1 MGSVTDAFLLE
12 VAGISASLLGFF
24 VVGLFFYVQRG
35 IFPHAADHAQ
45 GYLKTAA
52 RTVIYLYGL
61 AVLLS
66 LSLVVLTSGY
76 VALLYATLS
85 VGLVG
90 SVVQT
95 ALASRRLQSAIG
107 VRVMSQV
114 AVWMATTLVVGIP
127 WVLGGLAPSRP
138 DFTWALMVICV
149 FAFLSTVSL
158 MLSTFD
164 ISDLEAV
171 ASARRLWKGSGQT
184 ENESVPPSSETEADS
199 LVGTTTTI
207 QLEEK

>member
-66 LSLVVLTSGY
+66 LSLVVLSSGY
-76 VALLYATLS
+76 VALLYSTLS

-90 SVVQT
+90 SVLQT

-171 ASARRLWKGSGQT
+171 ASARRWWEGSGQP

>member
-1 MGSVTDAFLLE
+1 MGPVTDAFLLE

-90 SVVQT
+90 SVLQT

-127 WVLGGLAPSRP
+127 WVLGGLAPSRT

-171 ASARRLWKGSGQT
+171 ASGRRLWKGSGQP

-199 LVGTTTTI
+199 LVGTSTTI

>member
-1 MGSVTDAFLLE
+1 MGSVSDAFLLE

-45 GYLKTAA
+45 GYLKMAA

-90 SVVQT
+90 SVLQT

-171 ASARRLWKGSGQT
+171 ASARRLWKGSGQH